1 MADKYETIHVLILG
15 RVQGVWY
22 RAWTVEEARMHQLD
36 GWVRNRRDGAVE
48 AVFSGPSDQVAEMI
62 VACRT
67 GPPLARVDDIQV
79 SAETTETVEKGQGF
93 RAKETV

>member
-1 MADKYETIHVLILG
+1 MPDKYDTIHVLILG

-22 RAWTVEEARMHQLD
+22 RAWTVEEARKHQLD

-48 AVFSGPSDQVAEMI
+48 AIFYGPSDLVTEMI
-62 VACRT
+62 VACRA
-67 GPPLARVDDIQV
+67 GPPLARVDDIHV
-79 SAETTETVEKGQGF
+79 LAETTETVQKGQGF